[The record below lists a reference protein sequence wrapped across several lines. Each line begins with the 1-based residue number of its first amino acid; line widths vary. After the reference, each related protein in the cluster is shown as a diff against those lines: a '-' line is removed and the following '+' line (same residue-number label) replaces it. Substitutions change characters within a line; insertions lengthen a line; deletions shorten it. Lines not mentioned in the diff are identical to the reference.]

1 MFVCVAR
8 VTLQIPDSGSLKAK
22 RQVLR
27 RVSDRVKARFNV
39 SVAEVGDNDLWQKAV
54 LALCV
59 VGNDRRHVNEQM
71 DKILDFIEQMYVAPV
86 IGRELEILSFGDRL
100 YGTGEGGEA
109 FHDKDEVDERAE
121 AFAALDRQLSLK
133 VEDGE
138 RTLAEAEGLGDWED
152 RHNGGSNPKGT
163 ALPTMVGAQ
172 KGGLSLD
179 EARARARSLRNP
191 REWEKK

>member
-8 VTLQIPDSGSLKAK
+8 VTLQIPESGSLKAK

-54 LALCV
+54 LAMCV

-71 DKILDFIEQMYVAPV
+71 DKILDFVEQMYVAPV
-86 IGRELEILSFGDRL
+86 IHREIEILAFGDRL
-100 YGTGEGGEA
+100 YGGDDVVKEEDGEEDA
-109 FHDKDEVDERAE
+109 M
-121 AFAALDRQLSLK
+121 AAIDRHLSLK
-133 VEDGE
+133 VAEGE
-138 RTLAEAEGLGDWED
+138 RSLAEAEGLGDWEE
-152 RHNGGSNPKGT
+152 RHGGGSGPKK
-163 ALPTMVGAQ
+163 LPTKVGAH
-172 KGGLSLD
+172 KGDLSLD
-179 EARARARSLRNP
+179 EARARARTLRNP

>member
-54 LALCV
+54 LAMCV

-71 DKILDFIEQMYVAPV
+71 DKILDFVEQMYVAPV
-86 IGRELEILSFGDRL
+86 VGRELEILSFGDRL
-100 YGTGEGGEA
+100 YGATGGKVAAVHDEGEPE
-109 FHDKDEVDERAE
+109 DLNSM
-121 AFAALDRQLSLK
+121 AAIDRHLSLK

-138 RTLAEAEGLGDWED
+138 RSLAEAEGLGDWEE
-152 RHNGGSNPKGT
+152 RHGDSGPKK
-163 ALPTMVGAQ
+163 LPTKVGAQ
-172 KGGLSLD
+172 KGALSLD
-179 EARARARSLRNP
+179 EARKVARALRNP